1 MEANAQKRYRRLD
14 VSESGLR
21 LERGFTEA
29 TISSHLARVL
39 RETFGQWI
47 SPEMTG
53 RGSCPATLGVQEHRD
68 KPDEGRSSK
77 RVTLCISR

>member
-47 SPEMTG
+47 SPEMTQVVEAAL
-53 RGSCPATLGVQEHRD
+53 RLSESKSIETNSTKAGV
-68 KPDEGRSSK
+68 RSA
-77 RVTLCISR
+77 

>member
-47 SPEMTG
+47 SPEMTQVVEAAL
-53 RGSCPATLGVQEHRD
+53 RLSESKSIETNPTKAGV
-68 KPDEGRSSK
+68 RSA
-77 RVTLCISR
+77 